1 MPVQSPFP
9 EQCRFWITVCAG
21 AVGGA
26 CALARIEAS
35 FKSAV
40 VPPHSLSLLRYS
52 GPDRVECSLA
62 AGNNILLMKPN
73 PNGKQSFPQGCY
85 STMQCWSHTEE
96 TCRVVEALI
105 CLRAEKI
112 IGSGAQNLFPV
123 EMCFLAISCGLY
135 ILFAL
140 LSVRKVVF

>member
-1 MPVQSPFP
+1 MLQPRHTTKSRIDTVQSPGRGLVPVQSPFP

-35 FKSAV
+35 FNSAV
-40 VPPHSLSLLRYS
+40 SPSHSLSLLGYS
-52 GPDRVECSLA
+52 GPDRVEFSLA

-85 STMQCWSHTEE
+85 STMLVEE
-96 TCRVVEALI
+96 TCRGI
-105 CLRAEKI
+105 D
-112 IGSGAQNLFPV
+112 
-123 EMCFLAISCGLY
+123 
-135 ILFAL
+135 LFAG
-140 LSVRKVVF
+140 RKDNWKWGAESFPS

>member
-1 MPVQSPFP
+1 MRTLQLNRQEGKSRAIFTATSLHLCYNPDIHTTKSRIDTVQSPGRGLVPVQSPFP

-26 CALARIEAS
+26 CALARIGAS

-40 VPPHSLSLLRYS
+40 SPSHSRSLLRYS

-85 STMQCWSHTEE
+85 STMLVAH
-96 TCRVVEALI
+96 
-105 CLRAEKI
+105 
-112 IGSGAQNLFPV
+112 
-123 EMCFLAISCGLY
+123 
-135 ILFAL
+135 
-140 LSVRKVVF
+140 